1 MPLTK
6 NNGPISWPLRNQ
18 DRHPGFRINWFLF
31 RKKRSSKNYQISKG
45 QRVVESKS
53 LKVGKSLK
61 IGKNRIKS
69 EKSDLISYQTFWQ
82 KQYHKNRSTRFL
94 FFLNSQHLCRQSGDI
109 ASRSFAA
116 KPDSVYMIYAQR
128 NGIKILLLRNLGL
141 NNQLSTLFHSNP
153 LASDQTIII
162 IR

>member
-1 MPLTK
+1 MVSSDSNMSLHNSHLNKKWPEPPVVPLTK

-53 LKVGKSLK
+53 LKVGKSIK

-69 EKSDLISYQTFWQ
+69 EKSDFISYQTFF
-82 KQYHKNRSTRFL
+82 R
-94 FFLNSQHLCRQSGDI
+94 FFLVL
-109 ASRSFAA
+109 SRSLQSSLLTWKFRLQI
-116 KPDSVYMIYAQR
+116 PNV
-128 NGIKILLLRNLGL
+128 IKKGT
-141 NNQLSTLFHSNP
+141 QL
-153 LASDQTIII
+153 
-162 IR
+162 